1 LTYQEQKDYQT
12 IEAEIADL
20 EQKIEQF
27 EADTLK
33 FSRDFVKLNEI
44 VAEKE
49 KAEKLLEEKMD
60 RWMYLEDLVARV
72 EKGELVDN

>member
-1 LTYQEQKDYQT
+1 M
-12 IEAEIADL
+12 ADL
-20 EQKIEQF
+20 EQKIEQL